1 MQNFLNKYNATKIE
15 TSKDEGKLTLD
26 KAKERILE
34 LLIENVRNFKNDS
47 WNIGNRMS
55 KLLTDTQSNSIFN
68 LRLGGKRIARYS
80 LSLLNLEQ
88 KLNFL
93 SDFYTSVENGEFDE
107 EILEFLAKELDNAAE
122 RKKAASER
130 RRIKKKEAKELKA
143 KEEEAIREKAF
154 LRGFSQPL
162 LREMNM
168 PNAGILSQ
176 I

>member
-1 MQNFLNKYNATKIE
+1 M
-15 TSKDEGKLTLD
+15 
-26 KAKERILE
+26 
-34 LLIENVRNFKNDS
+34 
-47 WNIGNRMS
+47 
-55 KLLTDTQSNSIFN
+55 
-68 LRLGGKRIARYS
+68 
-80 LSLLNLEQ
+80 
-88 KLNFL
+88 
-93 SDFYTSVENGEFDE
+93 ENGEFDE

-168 PNAGILSQ
+168 PLFIKCPQL
-176 I
+176 